1 MIFETFHD
9 MLKNDERIQFTV
21 TRKGD
26 QLAVLVQPVL
36 QGSADD
42 KASEAIQSLRAAL
55 SMPLYVVTNPQ
66 ALDAEFPRS
75 LADFADVREGGHND
89 LKDAMS
95 RIKEAG
101 KQAKAEAA
109 KNKQADKPT
118 EKSRFEEPDHQ
129 DDDTA
134 SAKPVEIAATDKSL
148 F

>member
-1 MIFETFHD
+1 MIFETFHN

-36 QGSADD
+36 QGSVDE
-42 KASEAIQSLRAAL
+42 KAPETVQALRGAL
-55 SMPLYVVTNPQ
+55 AMPLYVVTNPK
-66 ALDAEFPRS
+66 ALDTDFPRS
-75 LADFADVREGGHND
+75 LADFADVREDGHND

-109 KNKQADKPT
+109 KKQADKPT

>member
-1 MIFETFHD
+1 MIFETFHN

-36 QGSADD
+36 QGSVDD
-42 KASEAIQSLRAAL
+42 KAPETVQALRAAL
-55 SMPLYVVTNPQ
+55 AMPLYVVTSPK
-66 ALDAEFPRS
+66 ALEADFPRS
-75 LADFADVREGGHND
+75 LADFADVREDGHND
-89 LKDAMS
+89 LKNAMS

-109 KNKQADKPT
+109 KSKQADKPT
-118 EKSRFEEPDHQ
+118 EKSRFEEASHQ
-129 DDDTA
+129 DEADE
-134 SAKPVEIAATDKSL
+134 KPTDIAVTDKSL